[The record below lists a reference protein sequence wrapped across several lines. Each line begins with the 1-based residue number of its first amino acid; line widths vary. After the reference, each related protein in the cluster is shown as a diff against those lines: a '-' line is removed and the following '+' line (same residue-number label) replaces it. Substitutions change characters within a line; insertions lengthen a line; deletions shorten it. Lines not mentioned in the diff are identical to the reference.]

1 MSTLPWMLP
10 AQEQL
15 RAARRAGRTPHGL
28 LIHEAPGTGGTQLA
42 TWFAQLILCARDPAP
57 CGECAS
63 CRRVLSREHPDFIA
77 VGPDPES
84 KLGQIIVDQVR
95 AISEQLA
102 LSSYE
107 GRGTVVVIEP
117 AHALNR
123 NAANALLKT
132 LEEPRRDA
140 HLVLVTRNPSLLP
153 ATVRSRCLRLSLQI
167 PAREQA
173 LAWLSAQQPQH
184 RSQWPAVLEVLGIA
198 PLDAA
203 SADVPRLLALRDEVL
218 QVLRDAAAGRI
229 DVLRV
234 ADTWAKDDLALRL
247 TCIENCLTTRVLAMR
262 AGARLQDGGLDIN
275 IGPAMRILDDVRR
288 LQGQLATS
296 LNKPLAVE
304 DQLWRVNMRAV
315 H

>member
-1 MSTLPWMLP
+1 MSSLPWL
-10 AQEQL
+10 AAAREQL
-15 RAARRAGRTPHGL
+15 LAANRSGRTPHGL
-28 LIHEAPGTGGTQLA
+28 LIHEAPGTGGTLLA
-42 TWFAQLILCARDPAP
+42 TWFARLILCSGQSAP
-57 CGECAS
+57 CGQCSS
-63 CRRVLSREHPDFIA
+63 CRRVESREHPDFIT
-77 VGPDPES
+77 VNPDPES
-84 KLGQIIVDQVR
+84 KLGQITVDQVR
-95 AISEQLA
+95 TVSEQLS

-140 HLVLVTRNPSLLP
+140 HLILVTSSPSLLP
-153 ATVRSRCLRLSLQI
+153 ATVRSRCLRLSLPI
-167 PAREQA
+167 PDRDQV
-173 LAWLSAQQPQH
+173 LAWLAAEQPRHSAH
-184 RSQWPAVLEVLGIA
+184 WPAVLEVLGVA
-198 PLDAA
+198 PLAA
-203 SADVPRLLALRDEVL
+203 AESDVPRLLALRDEVL

-234 ADTWAKDDLALRL
+234 ADSWAKDDLALRL
-247 TCIENCLTTRVLAMR
+247 TCIENCLTARVLAMR

-304 DQLWRVNMRAV
+304 DQLWRVNMRAGQ
-315 H
+315 

>member
-1 MSTLPWMLP
+1 VSSLPWLAP

-15 RAARRAGRTPHGL
+15 LGAHRAGRTPHGL
-28 LIHEAPGTGGTQLA
+28 LIHEAPGTGGTLLA
-42 TWFAQLILCARDPAP
+42 SWFAQLILCTSESAP
-57 CGECAS
+57 CGQCAS
-63 CRRVLSREHPDFIA
+63 CRRVLSREHPDFINLN
-77 VGPDPES
+77 PDAES

-95 AISEQLA
+95 AVSEQLS

-117 AHALNR
+117 AQALNR

-140 HLVLVTRNPSLLP
+140 HLVLVTASPSLLP
-153 ATVRSRCLRLSLQI
+153 ATVRSRCLRLSLPI
-167 PAREQA
+167 PGREQA
-173 LAWLSAQQPQH
+173 LAWLSAEQPQH
-184 RSQWPAVLEVLGIA
+184 RAQWPAVLEVLGIA
-198 PLDAA
+198 PLAA
-203 SADVPRLLALRDEVL
+203 AQSDVPRLLALRDEVL

-229 DVLRV
+229 DVLRA

-247 TCIENCLTTRVLAMR
+247 TCIENCLTARVLAMR
-262 AGARLQDGGLDIN
+262 ADARLQDGGLDIN

-304 DQLWRVNMRAV
+304 EQLWRVNMRAGN
-315 H
+315 